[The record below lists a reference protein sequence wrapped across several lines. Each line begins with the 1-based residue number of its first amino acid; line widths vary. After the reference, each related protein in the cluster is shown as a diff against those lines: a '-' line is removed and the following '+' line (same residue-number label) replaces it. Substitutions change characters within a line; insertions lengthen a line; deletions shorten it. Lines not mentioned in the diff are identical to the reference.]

1 MEELQECPVCA
12 GTLFAPYLT
21 CQDQLVSQ
29 KQFTIQRCL
38 RCDLL
43 FTNPRPI
50 AQTIGSYYKSDTYI
64 SHDDTRKGLVDTV
77 YRAVRSYAL
86 SQKESWIKAMNGGTG
101 TLLDYGCGTGAF
113 IKECQAKGWTTTGFE
128 PDDDAGS
135 LASERTSQKIL
146 KSTDELISL
155 ANLDVITLWH
165 VLEHVADL
173 KNTLAILA
181 NSLRSGGHLVIAVPN
196 PASRDARIYGSNWA
210 AYDVPRHLHHFTPEV
225 LTALIE
231 TIGLKLQKKLPMRFD
246 AYYIAMLST
255 KHRDGKVNYAESLL
269 NGFRSNADA
278 AKTGNYSSLT
288 YVFRKL

>member
-1 MEELQECPVCA
+1 
-12 GTLFAPYLT
+12 
-21 CQDQLVSQ
+21 
-29 KQFTIQRCL
+29 
-38 RCDLL
+38 
-43 FTNPRPI
+43 
-50 AQTIGSYYKSDTYI
+50 
-64 SHDDTRKGLVDTV
+64 
-77 YRAVRSYAL
+77 
-86 SQKESWIKAMNGGTG
+86 MNGGVG
-101 TLLDYGCGTGAF
+101 AMLDYGCGTGVF
-113 IKECQAKGWTTTGFE
+113 IKECQAKGWSVTGFE
-128 PDDDAGS
+128 PDDDARK

-146 KSTDELISL
+146 KSTDELTGL
-155 ANLDVITLWH
+155 HNLDVITLWH

-173 KNTLAILA
+173 KSTLTMLA
-181 NSLRSGGHLVIAVPN
+181 KSLRPGGHLVIAVPN
-196 PASRDARIYGSNWA
+196 PASKDAALYGSNWA

-269 NGFRSNADA
+269 SGFRSNADA